1 MRKPLAIIG
10 TVVVGIVVLAVTFVT
25 TKTGLVPDEDTGTLF
40 CTISMPPATSEA
52 RTKEVVLQVDSILSQ
67 IPAIKNREMVQG

>member
-1 MRKPLAIIG
+1 MAIIG